1 MKNSFLILSMAL
13 AMLFVFSFSGSGVA
27 KEMATADE
35 CVAKVK
41 EASKLIQEIGLEA
54 ALKRINDHS
63 GPFIWKDSYI
73 LVFDDDK
80 AKMLAFRDPSIIGKP
95 FINYKD
101 SNGRLI
107 FKEMLDIAKAKG
119 EGWVSYTVSA
129 KPKKT
134 YVLKVPG
141 EKVVAAAGYYAPLK
155 TIGPMSAEQNE
166 VWAAVK
172 ASWEAWKVEDKEKI
186 KDAMHEDYVFWD
198 FSDTSVRGKDLVTNI
213 RMNSVKLD
221 SFELEPKEIK
231 VFGDFALAMYSW
243 TFTGNVGTLSGR
255 TIDAVIKQDG
265 KWQSL
270 GGMSASCAAPAR
282 CE

>member
-1 MKNSFLILSMAL
+1 MKKSFLILSMAL
-13 AMLFVFSFSGSGVA
+13 AMLFIFSGSGVA

-41 EASKLIQEIGLEA
+41 EAAKLIQEIGLEA
-54 ALKRINDHS
+54 ALKKINDHN

-73 LVFDDDK
+73 LVFDDEK

-134 YVLKVPG
+134 YVLMVPG
-141 EKVVAAAGYYAPLK
+141 EKVVAAAGYYAPPEK
-155 TIGPMSAEQNE
+155 KGSMSAKQNE

-172 ASWEAWKVEDKEKI
+172 AGWEAWKIEDKEKT
-186 KDAMHEDYVFWD
+186 KDSMHEDYFFWD

-221 SFELEPKEIK
+221 SFELKPVEIK
-231 VFGDFALAMYSW
+231 VFGDFALVMYSW
-243 TFTGNVGTLSGR
+243 RFTGNVGALYGR
-255 TIDAVIKQDG
+255 TIDAVIEQDG

-270 GGMSASCAAPAR
+270 GGMSASCSAPAR